1 MSIEET
7 GPDDGIP
14 VARIEPGLLERF
26 GSAKHPSRPVA
37 HPRPA
42 GSTDATVDAVG
53 KVSAAFE
60 VVENAR
66 GFLYGFHR
74 MSGEADL
81 ALQEAVAALRSAG
94 HDDLAEEID
103 QVLIGRD
110 VVPGFWTFE
119 LVEAYDEHYWQVFR
133 AVDTLVR
140 ERLSDG
146 RPHVFEAE
154 MKRRE
159 QQANGG

>member
-1 MSIEET
+1 MGE
-7 GPDDGIP
+7 
-14 VARIEPGLLERF
+14 LLDRF
-26 GSAKHPSRPVA
+26 GSAKHPQRAVA

-53 KVSAAFE
+53 KLSAALE

-66 GFLYGFHR
+66 GLLYGFHR

-81 ALQEAVAALRSAG
+81 ALQQAVAALRSAG

-103 QVLIGRD
+103 QVLVGRD
-110 VVPGFWTFE
+110 VVPGRWTFE

-133 AVDTLVR
+133 AVDELVR
-140 ERLSDG
+140 DRLSAG

-154 MKRRE
+154 MKHRE
-159 QQANGG
+159 QQSAGG

>member
-1 MSIEET
+1 MS
-7 GPDDGIP
+7 DLM
-14 VARIEPGLLERF
+14 ARF
-26 GSAKHPSRPVA
+26 GSSRHRSREVV

-42 GSTDATVDAVG
+42 GSSDATVDAVG
-53 KVSAAFE
+53 RLSAAFE

-81 ALQEAVAALRSAG
+81 ALQDALVALRSAG
-94 HDDLAEEID
+94 HAELADEID
-103 QVLIGRD
+103 QVLVGRD
-110 VVPGFWTFE
+110 VVPGTWTFE
-119 LVEAYDEHYWQVFR
+119 LVEAYDEHYYRVFR
-133 AVDTLVR
+133 AVDALVR

-154 MKRRE
+154 MKARE
-159 QQANGG
+159 QRSGPGPETEQG

>member
-1 MSIEET
+1 MS
-7 GPDDGIP
+7 GPL
-14 VARIEPGLLERF
+14 ARF
-26 GSAKHPSRPVA
+26 GSARRPDRPVM

-42 GSTDATVDAVG
+42 GTDDATVDAVG

-81 ALQEAVAALRSAG
+81 ALQEALAALRAAG
-94 HDDLAEEID
+94 HDELAAEID
-103 QVLIGRD
+103 EVLVGRD
-110 VVPGFWTFE
+110 VVPGMWTFQ
-119 LVEAYDEHYWQVFR
+119 LVEAYDEHYYQVFR
-133 AVDTLVR
+133 AVDALVR
-140 ERLSDG
+140 DRLSDG

-154 MKRRE
+154 MKHRE
-159 QQANGG
+159 QRSGSQPAD